1 MSGTRGWR
9 GAAFPLAY
17 ALTAVGACGGN
28 ANVDRQTT
36 PYDSTALA
44 TNEGT
49 SVRFAIELSASASG
63 PFYVSLSDA
72 DAQPG
77 WVRAFR
83 GGQRIFLL
91 PRCDIEDCG
100 APPAVCG
107 AALPVVLDLAS
118 VPDRS
123 IEFVWDGMTS
133 VIDTVTGC
141 ETRQMALQGEYLAR
155 FCYSSEAELDSV
167 GDPARPS
174 PGRLVRPQ
182 CVEISFGLADRE
194 VVLRM

>member
-1 MSGTRGWR
+1 VSGKKRCRG
-9 GAAFPLAY
+9 FMVPLAC
-17 ALTAVGACGGN
+17 ALITAIACGAN
-28 ANVDRQTT
+28 ANVDRRTT
-36 PYDSTALA
+36 PSDSTALA

-49 SVRFAIELSASASG
+49 SVRFAIELSGTVNG

-72 DAQPG
+72 GDQPG

-107 AALPVVLDLAS
+107 AALPVVLDLAR

-133 VIDTVTGC
+133 VIDTVIGC
-141 ETRQMALQGEYLAR
+141 ETRQMALPGEYLAR
-155 FCYSSEAELDSV
+155 FCYSSEAELES
-167 GDPARPS
+167 GSDPTRPS

-182 CVEISFGLADRE
+182 CVDMSFGLADRE